1 MGWGRQQHG
10 AENMA
15 GVLFWKK
22 ELSRGQIWWSPEWVS
37 FRQEGQGHSTQ
48 RGQRHFASQQ
58 QHLHSGHG
66 SGALNFFQ
74 CIIFQ
79 WLNLHLY
86 FVCVRCTGFR
96 SPSVGV
102 YWHKIMKIMITSVH
116 KTISPSF
123 ACYFG
128 SQYNIIVVLLLFRF
142 TKQHHHSVCYFGSQ
156 NNITVILCVILAHKT
171 KSLSF
176 SVLFWFTKWQHH
188 HHSLCYF
195 GSQNNSII
203 IIVIL
208 SLCIHACM
216 CSCSSDHQATS
227 TVCVFLWLP
236 SH

>member
-1 MGWGRQQHG
+1 MHFAHTSIITDYIQLNSQTNSDLGWGRQQHR

-15 GVLFWKK
+15 GVMFWKK
-22 ELSRGQIWWSPEWVS
+22 EPSQGQIWWSPEWVS

-86 FVCVRCTGFR
+86 FVCVQCTGFR

-128 SQYNIIVVLLLFRF
+128 SQNNII
-142 TKQHHHSVCYFGSQ
+142 
-156 NNITVILCVILAHKT
+156 ILCVI
-171 KSLSF
+171 
-176 SVLFWFTKWQHH
+176 
-188 HHSLCYF
+188 
-195 GSQNNSII
+195 
-203 IIVIL
+203 
-208 SLCIHACM
+208 
-216 CSCSSDHQATS
+216 
-227 TVCVFLWLP
+227 
-236 SH
+236 